1 MANTSQTIFQRLGTI
16 FSGRNSVS
24 PIMTKLP
31 PTFDSVA
38 SNQVIQQKIEMITK
52 EN

>member
-31 PTFDSVA
+31 ITK
-38 SNQVIQQKIEMITK
+38 NVIINSIVQQKIEMITK